1 MNQTSQ
7 PCVSVI
13 LPILN
18 EERDLEN
25 CISAILQQ
33 DYSASIEVILA
44 LGPSKDKTTQI
55 AKALSAGDSRIKLVD
70 NPSGQTA
77 AGLNLAIKSSS
88 HEIICRIDGHS
99 EIESDYIKNAVAIM
113 HQTGAVNVGG
123 LMHANS
129 ELMIGLVGV
138 FVFYQ
143 SYELWIAA
151 KNDDLAHHSIFGR
164 KCYSDNRGNSSGN
177 TSGRQ
182 EEAAP
187 TQANETEIV

>member
-1 MNQTSQ
+1 MCLLLFYMQVAIQHQYNN
-7 PCVSVI
+7 VI
-13 LPILN
+13 YCFSAFQLDGGRVYAACLIL
-18 EERDLEN
+18 
-25 CISAILQQ
+25 
-33 DYSASIEVILA
+33 VF
-44 LGPSKDKTTQI
+44 
-55 AKALSAGDSRIKLVD
+55 KLK
-70 NPSGQTA
+70 SLTA
-77 AGLNLAIKSSS
+77 AKVTSVTAMLISFGMIIYAIINYFSY
-88 HEIICRIDGHS
+88 D
-99 EIESDYIKNAVAIM
+99 
-113 HQTGAVNVGG
+113 TT
-123 LMHANS
+123 NS